1 MTSVRP
7 ADGGDLES
15 VCALD
20 RLVAGDARR
29 RSLAAAISAGR
40 CLAAT
45 AGSRLVGY
53 AIWDCSFYDQ
63 GFIKLL
69 VVHPQHRRRG
79 VATALIRHIESV
91 CPTEKLFTSTNE
103 SNVAMQRVCQGLGFM
118 RTGYIENLDEGDP
131 ELVYFKR
138 LRSRG
143 R

>member
-1 MTSVRP
+1 MTSVRV
-7 ADGGDLES
+7 AAESDLEP

-29 RSLAAAISAGR
+29 QSLAAAISAGR

-45 AGSRLVGY
+45 SSGQLVGY
-53 AIWDCSFYDQ
+53 AIWDCSFYEQ

-69 VVHPQHRRRG
+69 VVHPEHRRRG
-79 VATALIRHIESV
+79 VARALIRHIESI

-103 SNVAMQRVCQGLGFM
+103 SNVAMQRVCEGLGFV

-138 LRSRG
+138 LRSR
-143 R
+143 RR